1 METKTKEAHLRNN
14 IHLSVLTLFL
24 AKRIAVMTWLPPS
37 ACFGYRSEHFRNLFE
52 KKEVY

>member
-1 METKTKEAHLRNN
+1 MEATTKEVHLKND
-14 IHLSVLTLFL
+14 IHLSALTLFL
-24 AKRIAVMTWLPPS
+24 AKRITVMIWLPHS